1 VFHQIN
7 QPAITD
13 RRRVAGLR
21 FGDDRVHALL
31 RAVAINRLGLDGFNN
46 RDLRALVAE
55 LLGVDPATI
64 TAGRMTY
71 DLRRLRLHG
80 LTSAY
85 RTPTD
90 TCPPLWDGEAC
101 GSTITPTTGSSAADW
116 PRLPTPPRPRHRTLG
131 SPTCR
136 RGQGHPGR
144 ETGIGGPGHGRA
156 RRGYRHASAGL
167 SGLIPGTS
175 RVYGTRRKPMMV
187 PSQLRGWVCT
197 TVPTLLAATTLPPPT

>member
-21 FGDDRVHALL
+21 FGDDQVHALL
-31 RAVAINRLGLDGFNN
+31 GAVAINRLGLDGFNN

-80 LTSAY
+80 LIERIPHTHRY
-85 RTPTD
+85 
-90 TCPPLWDGEAC
+90 
-101 GSTITPTTGSSAADW
+101 
-116 PRLPTPPRPRHRTLG
+116 LPTPVGWRSVWFYH
-131 SPTCR
+131 
-136 RGQGHPGR
+136 
-144 ETGIGGPGHGRA
+144 
-156 RRGYRHASAGL
+156 HAYDRFL
-167 SGLIPGTS
+167 RSGLAEIADPACPAPLAKPST
-175 RVYGTRRKPMMV
+175 TR
-187 PSQLRGWVCT
+187 
-197 TVPTLLAATTLPPPT
+197 PPDPD